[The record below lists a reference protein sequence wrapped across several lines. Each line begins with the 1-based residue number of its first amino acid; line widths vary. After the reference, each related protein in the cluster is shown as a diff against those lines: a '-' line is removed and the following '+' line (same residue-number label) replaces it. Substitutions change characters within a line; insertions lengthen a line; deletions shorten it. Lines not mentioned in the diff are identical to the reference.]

1 MSLVNQLDSILDQFN
16 DTAVSL
22 VDECKDDKEDSVTDR
37 DTISISCKQTQLPGW
52 SYSFDV
58 SNILHSKKSKFQDI
72 KIVESPLFDR
82 CLLIDGQI
90 QSSVKDEFIYHESLV
105 HPAMMSHP
113 NPRTVFIGGGGECA
127 TAREVL
133 KYSSVSKVVVCDLDR
148 DVLNVSKKYLPSMYG
163 AEDARCEI
171 VIEDAKTYLEG
182 YKGTFDVI
190 IMDICDPIEAG
201 PGIVCYFKE
210 FYEICRGKLSDDG
223 ILVTQSTACSL
234 LLYHECFTIIV
245 NTLKSVFESV
255 IPYSAYIPTFYA
267 QWGFTMAFKGKT
279 PSWIRDS
286 ERIDKALRGKV
297 GDTAFDGLRYYDGET
312 HLRMIHLPKYLRSA
326 LRQET
331 RVMTKETPYYQY

>member
-1 MSLVNQLDSILDQFN
+1 M
-16 DTAVSL
+16 
-22 VDECKDDKEDSVTDR
+22 
-37 DTISISCKQTQLPGW
+37 
-52 SYSFDV
+52 
-58 SNILHSKKSKFQDI
+58 
-72 KIVESPLFDR
+72 FDR

-113 NPRTVFIGGGGECA
+113 MPRTVFIGGGGECA

-133 KYSSVSKVVVCDLDR
+133 KYSSVQKVVVCDLDG
-148 DVLNVSKKYLPSMYG
+148 DVLDVSQKYLPSMYG
-163 AEDARCEI
+163 AEDKRCEI
-171 VIEDAKTYLEG
+171 VIQDARQYIEDYE
-182 YKGTFDVI
+182 GTFDVI

-210 FYEICRGKLSDDG
+210 FYEKCREKLSDNG

-255 IPYSAYIPTFYA
+255 VPYSAYVPTFYA
-267 QWGFTMAFKGKT
+267 QWGFTMAFKGSK
-279 PSWIRDS
+279 PKWFNDL
-286 ERIDKALRGKV
+286 ERLDKELKEKL
-297 GDTAFDGLRYYDGET
+297 GDEAFNGLKYYDGET
-312 HLRMIHLPKYLRSA
+312 HLKMIHLPKYLRSA
-326 LRQET
+326 LSSET